1 MKRVVGIFKT
11 EDQAIRAIEGLK
23 RDGYRE
29 DEISVVTKDRGQHD
43 RVAEVA
49 GNVTDAR
56 DGRVD
61 RDGDA
66 GSKAVGGAVTGGTIG
81 GIGGLLLGL
90 GSFAIPGIGP
100 IVAAGPIAAAIGGA
114 LAGGAVGGLLGALT
128 DFGIPEEEAREYET
142 RINAGEILVLVDADD
157 DRRDSVYGNFYENE
171 SLNRDR
177 YDYKRPDSDSI
188 RGRGNM
194 TGTGN
199 LSDETGNM
207 TDRDVRTSTDPRVT
221 SAALNVDETRTTTTN
236 EGINPFET
244 DPNRPVDS
252 MGRNLEN
259 ETAPLDRD
267 RDILD
272 RDRDVIGTDR
282 TRSGVLDRDRD
293 VFDKDRTGD
302 DLLDRDRLDRDR
314 LDKDGNIY
322 GAGADTT
329 VVRDVDKDIR
339 ASDTF
344 DRDKDIHTR
353 DRDRMDDPLGR
364 DTMDTTT
371 HPLDRSY
378 DDVDKESNDTLM
390 DRDRYNTDS
399 VNTMDPTTMDEPG
412 RAPTDRRDTPPLD
425 DTNRFDPESRDRRDR
440 DLVDR
445 GIPDT
450 DRDVDTLE
458 NRDPL
463 DRDIVDPDLTDPTR
477 TRRR

>member
-29 DEISVVTKDRGQHD
+29 DEISVVTKDKGQHD
-43 RVAEVA
+43 RVTEVA
-49 GNVTDAR
+49 GDVRDVR
-56 DGRVD
+56 DGNVD

-66 GSKAVGGAVTGGTIG
+66 GSKAAGGAITGGTIG

-90 GSFAIPGIGP
+90 GTFAIPGIGP
-100 IVAAGPIAAAIGGA
+100 IIAAGPIAAAIGGA

-142 RINAGEILVLVDADD
+142 RINAGEILVLVDTDD

-171 SLNRDR
+171 SVNRDK
-177 YDYKRPDSDSI
+177 YDYNRPDSDSI

-221 SAALNVDETRTTTTN
+221 TAALNVNETGTTTTN
-236 EGINPFET
+236 EGINPFDT

-252 MGRNLEN
+252 MGRTLEN

-267 RDILD
+267 REILD
-272 RDRDVIGTDR
+272 RDKDVLGRDR
-282 TRSGVLDRDRD
+282 T
-293 VFDKDRTGD
+293 DK
-302 DLLDRDRLDRDR
+302 DLLDRDT
-314 LDKDGNIY
+314 LDKDSNIY
-322 GAGADTT
+322 GRAADTN
-329 VVRDVDKDIR
+329 VRDVDRDVR

-371 HPLDRSY
+371 HPLDRSNK
-378 DDVDKESNDTLM
+378 DMDNESNSDLM

-399 VNTMDPTTMDEPG
+399 VNTMDPTTMEEPG

-445 GIPDT
+445 
-450 DRDVDTLE
+450 
-458 NRDPL
+458 
-463 DRDIVDPDLTDPTR
+463 
-477 TRRR
+477 